1 MPLPAF
7 LRRGGNSNSSQG
19 DDLASSA
26 FSYHRYSTD
35 QAAENDAQQTA
46 ANGALNK
53 LSIVNDISVK
63 STCTPIHVNLVS
75 CTPRIHELGE
85 KAEFTIGGNEVKQ
98 TQEHVH
104 EENNKKSGDDS
115 SGTWWNL
122 LSNKDS
128 YDSTSNEVSAPMKEQ
143 PGSSAA
149 SKYIQKEKIL
159 RKKAFNLA
167 ALGGSIRFDQT
178 FSDESSTPTPLPY
191 RHAHQSS
198 SWGVGLHSKQQH
210 DDIPIDWTPQDSSY
224 GAALSAFG
232 CLPKPIRKLAE
243 AVFVILAIAT
253 LVYVVVKIGAE
264 ISIYTHSSASS
275 GGDLDLDD
283 DDHYIAHM

>member
-7 LRRGGNSNSSQG
+7 LRRGGNSNSQG

-35 QAAENDAQQTA
+35 QTAENDAQQTA
-46 ANGALNK
+46 ANGLNM
-53 LSIVNDISVK
+53 LSSVNDVSIK
-63 STCTPIHVNLVS
+63 STCSPIHVNLVS
-75 CTPRIHELGE
+75 CTPRIHELGKNVE
-85 KAEFTIGGNEVKQ
+85 STTGHGNDM
-98 TQEHVH
+98 TQENVH
-104 EENNKKSGDDS
+104 EENNTNEKSGDDS

-128 YDSTSNEVSAPMKEQ
+128 FDSTGKEVSAPMKEQ
-143 PGSSAA
+143 LGSSAA
-149 SKYIQKEKIL
+149 SNYIQKEKIL
-159 RKKAFNLA
+159 RKKAFNRA
-167 ALGGSIRFDQT
+167 ALGGSIRFQT
-178 FSDESSTPTPLPY
+178 FSDESSTPTALPY
-191 RHAHQSS
+191 RHAHQFS
-198 SWGVGLHSKQQH
+198 SWGVKQQ
-210 DDIPIDWTPQDSSY
+210 DEDVPIDWTPQDSSY

-232 CLPKPIRKLAE
+232 CLPKPIRKLTE

-264 ISIYTHSSASS
+264 ISIYTHNSASS